1 MNNDI
6 DDIKVSVCVVT
17 YNQGDYI
24 GECLES
30 IITQD
35 VDFPIEI
42 IVADDCSTDNT
53 REVINTLECRYP
65 NIIRKIY
72 HNENIGPYENYKS
85 AHHAARGEYVAH
97 CDGDDFWY
105 PKKLRKQVNVLDS
118 DIDVVQCWTF
128 ANVVDDFGNVK
139 KLFPSRFAKTLY
151 PNVIS
156 AEDIVSAYALVGQH
170 STQLY
175 RKSAR
180 KHNDEESFLDYWI
193 AFNLS
198 VSGKSIYLKEILSAY
213 RVTSQPSLT
222 RNKNPRKPAVDYL
235 SLHLYTIAKK
245 YPDYAE
251 RAKANILVRLLF
263 SKIVG
268 HNTDVLNKHL
278 KELDKSSVNY
288 VFLLKSSYW
297 FLIQKLL

>member
-1 MNNDI
+1 MINDT
-6 DDIKVSVCVVT
+6 DDIKVSVCVIT
-17 YNQGDYI
+17 YNQGNYI

-30 IITQD
+30 IIAQN

-53 REVINTLECRYP
+53 REVIDTLVCKYP

-72 HNENIGPYENYKS
+72 HNENIGVCANYNS
-85 AHHAARGEYVAH
+85 AHYAARGEYVAH

-105 PKKLRKQVNVLDS
+105 PNKLRKQVNVLDN

-128 ANVVDDFGNVK
+128 ANIVDDFGNVK

-151 PNVIS
+151 PNAIS

-180 KHNDEESFLDYWI
+180 KHNNEEIFLDYWI

-198 VSGKSIYLKEILSAY
+198 VSGKSIYLKEALSAY
-213 RVTSQPSLT
+213 RDTSQPSVT
-222 RNKNPRKPAVDYL
+222 RNENPKKIAVDYL

-245 YPDYAE
+245 YPKYAE
-251 RAKANILVRLLF
+251 RVKANILIRLLF
-263 SKIVG
+263 SKIAG
-268 HNTDVLNKHL
+268 HNTDVLNTHL